1 MTSEFIEKLRSAQ
14 TRKELAE
21 ILGIK
26 ESSLTYILYA
36 LGESEKYKKF
46 SIPKKSG
53 GEREICAPDPRLKSL
68 QRKVANILSEVLD
81 KSSDGKG
88 GVGRVVNSS
97 SHGYRSGRSIYTNA
111 SSHKKKR
118 FVFNVDIE
126 NFFGSISF
134 PRVYGFFLKNNQ
146 FKFHPKVAAALAHII
161 CTKEGLPQGSPCSPV
176 M

>member
-1 MTSEFIEKLRSAQ
+1 MTSEFIEKLRAAQ
-14 TRKELAE
+14 TRQELAE

-36 LGESEKYKKF
+36 LEESEKYKKF

-68 QRKVANILSEVLD
+68 QRKVANILSEIFAN
-81 KSSDGKG
+81 SSDGEG
-88 GVGRVVNSS
+88 DVGRLVNSS

-111 SSHKKKR
+111 SAHKKKR

-126 NFFGSISF
+126 NFFGSIGF
-134 PRVYGFFLKNNQ
+134 PRVYGFFLKNNK
-146 FKFHPKVAAALAHII
+146 FKLRSKIAATLAHII
-161 CTKEGLPQGSPCSPV
+161 CTE
-176 M
+176 

>member
-1 MTSEFIEKLRSAQ
+1 MTSEFIEKLRAAQ
-14 TRKELAE
+14 TRQELAE

-36 LGESEKYKKF
+36 LEESEKYKKF

-68 QRKVANILSEVLD
+68 QRKVANILSEIFAN
-81 KSSDGKG
+81 SSDGEG
-88 GVGRVVNSS
+88 DVGRLVNSS

-111 SSHKKKR
+111 SAHKKKR

-126 NFFGSISF
+126 NFFGSIGF
-134 PRVYGFFLKNNQ
+134 PRLWFL
-146 FKFHPKVAAALAHII
+146 F
-161 CTKEGLPQGSPCSPV
+161 EE
-176 M
+176 